1 MMRQNMV
8 IIKEVLHMVAQFP
21 IPDLKVVLL
30 RTQAL
35 KVAHKAVLLLL
46 SQVSKDLDNNL
57 FYFLKFFNLAPRL
70 GEGLFCA

>member
-1 MMRQNMV
+1 MMRQNTV

-30 RTQAL
+30 
-35 KVAHKAVLLLL
+35 L
-46 SQVSKDLDNNL
+46 SLVSKDLDNNL
-57 FYFLKFFNLAPRL
+57 FYFLKYSNLAPRL

>member
-1 MMRQNMV
+1 MMRQNTV

-21 IPDLKVVLL
+21 IPDLKVALL

-35 KVAHKAVLLLL
+35 KVAHKVVLLLSL
-46 SQVSKDLDNNL
+46 VSKDLDNNL